1 MNEQISPPPA
11 VLATATLCPACGYD
25 LRATPDN
32 RCPECGLQ
40 IDPEM
45 MRISGIPWAHRAT
58 VGRAR
63 AYFRTA
69 YQFTFSSAELQL
81 EAARPQDPRDSVR
94 FRRITAA
101 LLASAFVGFF

>member
-11 VLATATLCPACGYD
+11 VPTTAALCPACGFD
-25 LRATPDN
+25 LRATRDN
-32 RCPECGLQ
+32 RCTECGLD

-45 MRISGIPWAHRAT
+45 MRVSGIPWAHRAT
-58 VGRAR
+58 VGCVR

-69 YQFTFSSAELQL
+69 WQFTFSSAELKL
-81 EAARPQDPRDSVR
+81 EAARPQDPHDSVR

-101 LLASAFVGFF
+101 LIASAFV